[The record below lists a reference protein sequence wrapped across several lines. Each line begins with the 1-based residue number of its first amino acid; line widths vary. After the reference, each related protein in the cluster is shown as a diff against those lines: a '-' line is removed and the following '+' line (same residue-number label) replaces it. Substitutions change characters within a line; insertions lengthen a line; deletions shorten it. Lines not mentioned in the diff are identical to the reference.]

1 MTTDVLVEAKGSLCY
16 LSISGCL
23 FYAPHWLAFAVI
35 MATNSGTGGSTTYCG
50 ACVASLAH
58 TPRSCE
64 LVCPSYG
71 NIVYSRINIGAI
83 VMIVDGE
90 RLLLTKYAGGRI
102 THHAL
107 VAGYTEVGETLEECC
122 WREIKEEVGLS
133 VRDLTYVTDQPW
145 SFSDTLL
152 VGFFAKLDSL
162 DELTVD
168 GEELSLA
175 EWVERKDLPTT
186 YEDTSS
192 MTNWMIDL
200 FVRGEIPSARRPSL
214 QKSRRYQFRR
224 KSQTRRAPPASSCKN
239 RSSQRG
245 LPRRR

>member
-1 MTTDVLVEAKGSLCY
+1 
-16 LSISGCL
+16 
-23 FYAPHWLAFAVI
+23 

-64 LVCPSYG
+64 LVCPSCG
-71 NIVYSRINIGAI
+71 NIVYSCINIRC
-83 VMIVDGE
+83 D
-90 RLLLTKYAGGRI
+90 RRDRGRRAPAPHEVCRRTYHI

-107 VAGYTEVGETLEECC
+107 IAGYTEVGETLEECC
-122 WREIKEEVGLS
+122 RREIKEEVGLS

-152 VGFFAKLDSL
+152 VGFFAKLDGP

-186 YEDTSS
+186 HEDTSS

-200 FVRGEIPSARRPSL
+200 FVRGTPSARRPSL
-214 QKSRRYQFRR
+214 QKSRRYRFRR
-224 KSQTRRAPPASSCKN
+224 KSQTRRAPPASSCRN
-239 RSSQRG
+239 RSSQRD